1 MSFRGIMGEEILEPV
16 VEGIMDDEELK
27 EKTRELDLRFD
38 RLWQMMLKDTGLF
51 DE

>member
-1 MSFRGIMGEEILEPV
+1 MGEEILELV

-38 RLWQMMLKDTGLF
+38 RLWQMMLIFEK
-51 DE
+51 